1 MNKGV
6 SMNKEIVEVSSDP
19 FMEMMERV
27 ATNESIDADKM
38 QKILDM
44 QMQVM
49 DREARNEFYN
59 AMNRVQMT
67 LPAVVANC
75 DNKQTNS
82 KYANIKAIALAIKP
96 IYTKEGFSISF
107 GEADAKKEK
116 HIRIEG
122 LLRHKDG
129 HSESYHDEVPLDMT
143 GIKGSVNKTDTHG
156 TGSTFTYGRRYLTCM
171 IFDVATGDDT
181 DGNIIQT
188 TISDEQV
195 ANLEALMDETDTKKS
210 DFMKFCKVSVLDDIL
225 SRSYQQAVAALEAKR
240 V

>member
-1 MNKGV
+1 MNKD
-6 SMNKEIVEVSSDP
+6 NEIAVVVADP

-27 ATNESIDADKM
+27 ATNQDIDADKM

-49 DREARNEFYN
+49 DREARNEFYA

-75 DNKQTNS
+75 DNTQTKS

-107 GEADAKKEK
+107 GESDATKEK

-129 HSESYHDEVPLDMT
+129 HSESYHDEVPLDLT
-143 GIKGSVNKTDTHG
+143 GMQGTVNKTDTHG

-171 IFDVATGDDT
+171 IFDVATGDDN
-181 DGNIIQT
+181 DGNYIET
-188 TISDEQV
+188 TISDEQI
-195 ANLEALMDETDTKKS
+195 ANLEALISETDTEKKA
-210 DFMKFCKVSVLDDIL
+210 FCDYLKLDSLDDVL
-225 SRSYQQAVAALEAKR
+225 SKNYRQTVAALEAKR
-240 V
+240 ARSN